1 MNDVVNKQLVKSLE
15 ERCAKVFLEEVD
27 KSHAEDLVALL
38 VVPSLGGFEVEAVGD
53 GLEDEAE
60 EATHEG
66 EVVLVEGGKLGHIL
80 IILRGVDVPTV
91 FLVYQSR
98 CLLLYR
104 QIDDSRQLLT
114 PNLLPRHVQKV

>member
-1 MNDVVNKQLVKSLE
+1 MHDVVNKQFIKSLQE
-15 ERCAKVFLEEVD
+15 TRAQVLLQEVD
-27 KSHAEDLVALL
+27 EPYAEDLVALL
-38 VVPSLGGFEVEAVGD
+38 VVPGLGGFEVEAVGD

-66 EVVLVEGGKLGHIL
+66 EVVFVEGGEFGHVL

-98 CLLLYR
+98 CLFLYR
-104 QIDDSRQLLT
+104 QIDDSCQLLT